1 MYYKNDKKD
10 YFVKN
15 CRSKNMIF
23 CKQLNVTLI
32 KIFEI
37 KQLKKINDEAEILKI
52 NFNNDYYIIN
62 NKIKLKEA
70 IAAASN
76 KIKKLNSKIEK
87 FKRSFT
93 SYSEILRKGL
103 GYNNTWNKVIID
115 VLNKAIENFET
126 LINNSKKKEEQLL
139 QKKLLTSW
147 KRI

>member
-1 MYYKNDKKD
+1 
-10 YFVKN
+10 
-15 CRSKNMIF
+15 MIF